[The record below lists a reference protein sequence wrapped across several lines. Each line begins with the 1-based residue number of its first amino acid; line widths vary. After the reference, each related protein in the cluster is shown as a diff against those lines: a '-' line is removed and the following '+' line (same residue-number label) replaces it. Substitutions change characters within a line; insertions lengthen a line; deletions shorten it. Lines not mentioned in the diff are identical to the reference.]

1 MKRID
6 MLRFS
11 SLAITAAL
19 LGLAA
24 CNKAPDTAATTN
36 VLEPAAQAVASTKWN
51 ETVSK
56 TADGGMLMGNPDAKV
71 KLIEYGALSCS
82 HCAEFS
88 EKSHS
93 EITAMVAKGTLSF
106 EFRPFLL
113 NALDVPASLLVRC
126 GGAGPSFPV
135 TQQLYAAQA
144 EWLGKTKDI
153 SAADQKAFETM
164 PQTAQMS
171 FLAEKLGLI
180 SFVQARGIG
189 AEQAKACL
197 NDTKAVEELGKI
209 SEVAQSK
216 YKLTGTPT
224 FVLNGQTVPD
234 TSTWELLKPK
244 LLAAGA

>member
-1 MKRID
+1 
-6 MLRFS
+6 MLRIP
-11 SLAITAAL
+11 SLALTAAL
-19 LGLAA
+19 IALAG
-24 CNKAPDTAATTN
+24 CNKAAETTAPTN
-36 VLEPAAQAVASTKWN
+36 TAEASAQAPATSKWN

-93 EITAMVAKGTLSF
+93 EIAAMVAKGTLSF

-144 EWLGKTKDI
+144 EWLGKTKEI
-153 SAADQKAFETM
+153 SAAEQKAFETM
-164 PQTAQMS
+164 PQTAQMN

-189 AEQAKACL
+189 ADQAKACL
-197 NDTKAVEELGKI
+197 NDPKAVEELGKI

-224 FVLNGQTVPD
+224 FVINGQTVPD
-234 TSTWELLKPK
+234 TANWELLKPK

>member
-1 MKRID
+1 
-6 MLRFS
+6 MLRIP
-11 SLAITAAL
+11 SLTLGLAL
-19 LGLAA
+19 LSLAA
-24 CNKAPDTAATTN
+24 CNKAPESAA
-36 VLEPAAQAVASTKWN
+36 PANTSEAKTEVPVSSKWN

-88 EKSHS
+88 EQSHGDVM
-93 EITAMVAKGTLSF
+93 AMVAKGTLSF

-113 NALDVPASLLVRC
+113 NALDVPASLLARC

-144 EWLGKTKDI
+144 QWLAKTKEI
-153 SAADQKAFETM
+153 SPADQKAFETM
-164 PQTAQMS
+164 PQTAQMN

-197 NDTKAVEELGKI
+197 NDPKAVEELGKI

-216 YKLTGTPT
+216 YNLKGTPT
-224 FVLNGQTVPD
+224 FVINGQTVPD
-234 TSTWELLKPK
+234 TSNWELLKPK

>member
-1 MKRID
+1 
-6 MLRFS
+6 MLRTS
-11 SLAITAAL
+11 SIALAAAL
-19 LGLAA
+19 LSLSA
-24 CNKAPDTAATTN
+24 CNKAADVTA
-36 VLEPAAQAVASTKWN
+36 PANTSEAKTEAPASSKWN

-71 KLIEYGALSCS
+71 KLVEYGALSCS
-82 HCAEFS
+82 HCSEFS
-88 EKSHS
+88 EQSHS
-93 EITAMVAKGTLSF
+93 TLMSMVAKGTLSF

-113 NALDVPASLLVRC
+113 NALDVPASLLARC

-144 EWLGKTKDI
+144 QWLAKTKDI
-153 SAADQKAFETM
+153 SAAEQQAFETM
-164 PQTAQMS
+164 PQTAQMN

-189 AEQAKACL
+189 TDQAKACL
-197 NDTKAVEELGKI
+197 NDPKAVEELGKI
-209 SEVAQSK
+209 SEVAQSQ

-224 FVLNGQTVPD
+224 FVINGEKVAD
-234 TSTWELLKPK
+234 ASNWEALKPK

>member
-1 MKRID
+1 
-6 MLRFS
+6 MLRVPS
-11 SLAITAAL
+11 IALAAAL
-19 LGLAA
+19 LALAG
-24 CNKAPDTAATTN
+24 CNKAAETTAPTNASEAAAEAPAT
-36 VLEPAAQAVASTKWN
+36 SKWN

-88 EKSHS
+88 EKSHA
-93 EITAMVAKGTLSF
+93 EIMGMVAKGTLSF
-106 EFRPFLL
+106 EFRPFLI

-153 SAADQKAFETM
+153 SAADQKSFETM
-164 PQTAQMS
+164 SQTAQMN

-189 AEQAKACL
+189 ADQAKACL
-197 NDTKAVEELGKI
+197 NDPKAVEELGKI

-224 FVLNGQTVPD
+224 FVINGQTVPD
-234 TSTWELLKPK
+234 TSNWELLKPK
-244 LLAAGA
+244 LIAAGA

>member
-1 MKRID
+1 
-6 MLRFS
+6 MLRTS
-11 SLAITAAL
+11 SIALAAAL
-19 LGLAA
+19 LSLSA
-24 CNKAPDTAATTN
+24 CNKAADVTA
-36 VLEPAAQAVASTKWN
+36 PANTSEAKTEAPASSKWN

-71 KLIEYGALSCS
+71 KLVEYGALSCS
-82 HCAEFS
+82 HCSEFS
-88 EKSHS
+88 EQSHGTLMS
-93 EITAMVAKGTLSF
+93 MVAKGTLSF

-113 NALDVPASLLVRC
+113 NALDVPASLLARC

-144 EWLGKTKDI
+144 QWLAKTKDI
-153 SAADQKAFETM
+153 SAAEQQAFETM
-164 PQTAQMS
+164 PQTAQMN

-189 AEQAKACL
+189 ADQAKACL
-197 NDTKAVEELGKI
+197 NDPKAVEELGKI

-216 YKLTGTPT
+216 YNLKGTPT
-224 FVLNGQTVPD
+224 FVINGQTVPD
-234 TSTWELLKPK
+234 TSNWELLKPK